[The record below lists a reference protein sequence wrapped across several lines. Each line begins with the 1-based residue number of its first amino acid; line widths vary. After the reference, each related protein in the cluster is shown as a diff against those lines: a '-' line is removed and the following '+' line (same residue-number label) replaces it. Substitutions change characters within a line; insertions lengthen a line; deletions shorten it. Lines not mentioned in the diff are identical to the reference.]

1 MSGILIDQ
9 LERLKMTKG
18 QELLSEDRLEDGKT
32 TSVAPPIITSDDRI
46 KIELGED
53 GTTKVTVLK
62 P

>member
-18 QELLSEDRLEDGKT
+18 KELLTEDRLEDGKI
-32 TSVAPPIITSDDRI
+32 TSVAPPIIPSDDRI

-53 GTTKVTVLK
+53 GATKVTVLK